1 MSRLSRGRDPASEK
15 SRRKRKKKEKS
26 TVVVRRSIRIFLETR
41 VIFFFYY
48 IYKRR
53 DLIIHLK
60 KKKKKVGSIHRGKAK
75 EVKRERER
83 YGLHRIATQFQEG
96 RRRGIDREF
105 KKKEKKKIHDRTII
119 DKCRKIGKEII
130 FSRDLLVRYLATVE
144 FSDRSCNLQRLAG
157 MGWVLFGSP
166 PSTPLRNISF

>member
-53 DLIIHLK
+53 DLITHL

-75 EVKRERER
+75 EAKEVKREREIR
-83 YGLHRIATQFQEG
+83 VAQNCDTISGGE
-96 RRRGIDREF
+96 
-105 KKKEKKKIHDRTII
+105 KERN
-119 DKCRKIGKEII
+119 R
-130 FSRDLLVRYLATVE
+130 SRV
-144 FSDRSCNLQRLAG
+144 
-157 MGWVLFGSP
+157 
-166 PSTPLRNISF
+166 

>member
-53 DLIIHLK
+53 DLITHL

-105 KKKEKKKIHDRTII
+105 KKKEKKKIHERTII

>member
-1 MSRLSRGRDPASEK
+1 MSRGRDPASEK

-53 DLIIHLK
+53 DLITHL